1 MSRGGRAENGGMR
14 KRRSERSRSRSPQK
28 GDPKRIAGGRDGD
41 RRSGGGMGERMVFI
55 TNLAYE
61 VRWVELKD
69 ILREHGG
76 EVVFVELLEDRNG
89 HPKGNAIAEFKTKEG
104 AANCIKNLDG
114 FEIRKRKI
122 ITKPIRDPAAFLR
135 KVQEETGVDYLAKC
149 GGSALARVRDDR
161 PTRTGS
167 YDLFGLSPEFL
178 RQHNIDPPLCDRVF
192 IANLSFNV
200 GTGRIYDIFGLA
212 GNIVWMDLHMDKEG
226 KSKGVCILQ
235 FSHPI
240 EAVQAISMFHGQK
253 LYDRVLVVKMDRYE
267 KLQSEPP
274 REGALPRGLE
284 AIGAGLGA
292 NGAPL
297 TDVASVVASLRGD
310 GGVPAA
316 AIAPVPAQSSQYA
329 SFGMGSGVLSSG
341 GAFQSTP
348 YSVTPHITNGQSF
361 GGLGGG
367 VSSFSSALGAFDAR
381 RDDAFLGADSRRD
394 DSQFGMNYNVS
405 RVVIIR
411 NLPPDYT
418 WQIVRD
424 RVQQFGDAESVEMIA
439 AGVARVRFA
448 LIQDAERMRGALTGT
463 TVEGRTISV
472 EYMH

>member
-1 MSRGGRAENGGMR
+1 M
-14 KRRSERSRSRSPQK
+14 RSRSRSPQK
-28 GDPKRIAGGRDGD
+28 GDPKRISGGRDGD
-41 RRSGGGMGERMVFI
+41 RRGGVLANDRMVFI

-89 HPKGNAIAEFKTKEG
+89 HPKGNAVAEFKTKEG

-114 FEIRKRKI
+114 FEIRNRKI
-122 ITKPIRDPAAFLR
+122 ITKIIRDPAAFFR
-135 KVQEETGVDYLAKC
+135 KVQEETGVDFLAKC
-149 GGSALARVRDDR
+149 GGTTRGRSDER
-161 PTRTGS
+161 PARTGS

-200 GTGRIYDIFGLA
+200 GTGRIYEIFGLA

-226 KSKGVCILQ
+226 KSRGVCILQ

-267 KLQSEPP
+267 KNEPA
-274 REGALPRGLE
+274 RDGALPRGLE

-297 TDVASVVASLRGD
+297 TDIASVVASMRGD
-310 GGVPAA
+310 GLTPAA
-316 AIAPVPAQSSQYA
+316 VSSVPAQPSQFP
-329 SFGMGSGVLSSG
+329 SFGLTGSMLSASAPFQSSAYSLTPHIANGSGVGS
-341 GAFQSTP
+341 FSTP
-348 YSVTPHITNGQSF
+348 
-361 GGLGGG
+361 LGGFE
-367 VSSFSSALGAFDAR
+367 SR
-381 RDDAFLGADSRRD
+381 RDDVFVADSRRED
-394 DSQFGMNYNVS
+394 PAFGVNFNVS
-405 RVVIIR
+405 RVVIIK

-463 TVEGRTISV
+463 IVEGRTISV
-472 EYMH
+472 EYVH

>member
-1 MSRGGRAENGGMR
+1 MFKLYPSMRGDGFIEKSSLRLVFLQFASLSSADVEFGQPIMLEDEAENELLYALGVKLGTDPDVSEF
-14 KRRSERSRSRSPQK
+14 RSLLTCK
-28 GDPKRIAGGRDGD
+28 GARLTTSGRDGD
-41 RRSGGGMGERMVFI
+41 RRSGAGSMGERMVFI

-89 HPKGNAIAEFKTKEG
+89 HPKGNAIAEFKTKE
-104 AANCIKNLDG
+104 AAAKCIKNLDG

-122 ITKPIRDPAAFLR
+122 ITKPIRDPVAFLR

-149 GGSALARVRDDR
+149 GGAALARGRDDR

-178 RQHNIDPPLCDRVF
+178 RQHNIEPPLCDRVF
-192 IANLSFNV
+192 IAN
-200 GTGRIYDIFGLA
+200 
-212 GNIVWMDLHMDKEG
+212 
-226 KSKGVCILQ
+226 
-235 FSHPI
+235 
-240 EAVQAISMFHGQK
+240 
-253 LYDRVLVVKMDRYE
+253 
-267 KLQSEPP
+267 
-274 REGALPRGLE
+274 

-297 TDVASVVASLRGD
+297 TDVASVVASLRGETI
-310 GGVPAA
+310 VPTAP
-316 AIAPVPAQSSQYA
+316 IAPVPAQAGQFS
-329 SFGMGSGVLSSG
+329 SFGMGSGVISG
-341 GAFQSTP
+341 NAAFQSTP
-348 YSVTPHITNGQSF
+348 YSVTPHIANDDSF
-361 GGLGGG
+361 I
-367 VSSFSSALGAFDAR
+367 
-381 RDDAFLGADSRRD
+381 GADSRRD

-405 RVVIIR
+405 RVVVIR

-424 RVQQFGDAESVEMIA
+424 RVQQFGDAESVDMIA
-439 AGVARVRFA
+439 PGVARIRFA

-463 TVEGRTISV
+463 SVEGRTISV

>member
-1 MSRGGRAENGGMR
+1 MS
-14 KRRSERSRSRSPQK
+14 
-28 GDPKRIAGGRDGD
+28 
-41 RRSGGGMGERMVFI
+41 ERMVFI

-76 EVVFVELLEDRNG
+76 EVVFVELLEGRNG

-114 FEIRKRKI
+114 FEIRKRKM
-122 ITKPIRDPAAFLR
+122 ITKLIRDPVAFLR

-149 GGSALARVRDDR
+149 GSGLMSRGREDR

-200 GTGRIYDIFGLA
+200 GTGRIYEIFGLA
-212 GNIVWMDLHMDKEG
+212 GNITWMDLHMDKEG

-267 KLQSEPP
+267 KNEPI
-274 REGALPRGLE
+274 RDGALPRGLE
-284 AIGAGLGA
+284 SIGAGLGA

-297 TDVASVVASLRGD
+297 TDIASVVASIRGD
-310 GGVPAA
+310 TGVA
-316 AIAPVPAQSSQYA
+316 APVPPQPSQFP
-329 SFGMGSGVLSSG
+329 SFGMSTGVS
-341 GAFQSTP
+341 APFQSSP
-348 YSVTPHITNGQSF
+348 YSAPSHVANGQNF
-361 GGLGGG
+361 GGLAGAG
-367 VSSFSSALGAFDAR
+367 VGSFSSPLGGFDSR
-381 RDDAFLGADSRRD
+381 REDAFIGSDSRRD
-394 DSQFGMNYNVS
+394 DSQFGMSFNVS
-405 RVVIIR
+405 RVVVIR

-418 WQIVRD
+418 GQIVRD

-439 AGVARVRFA
+439 PGVARVRFA

-463 TVEGRTISV
+463 SVEGRTISV
-472 EYMH
+472 EYSH

>member
-1 MSRGGRAENGGMR
+1 MSRGGRTDNGSAR
-14 KRRSERSRSRSPQK
+14 KRRNDRSRSRSPQK

-41 RRSGGGMGERMVFI
+41 RRSGANDRMVFI

-104 AANCIKNLDG
+104 ATNCIKNLDG

-122 ITKPIRDPAAFLR
+122 ITKLIRDPVAFLR
-135 KVQEETGVDYLAKC
+135 KVQEETGIDYLAKC
-149 GGSALARVRDDR
+149 GGSWLSRGRGDER
-161 PTRTGS
+161 PARTGS
-167 YDLFGLSPEFL
+167 FDLFGLSPEFL
-178 RQHNIDPPLCDRVF
+178 RQHNIEPPLCDRVF

-200 GTGRIYDIFGLA
+200 GTGRIYEIFGLA

-267 KLQSEPP
+267 KNEPA

-284 AIGAGLGA
+284 GIGAGLGA

-297 TDVASVVASLRGD
+297 TDIASVVAGIRGD
-310 GGVPAA
+310 ASVPV
-316 AIAPVPAQSSQYA
+316 APVAPVTAQPTQVYLKLKTWVFQLKFP
-329 SFGMGSGVLSSG
+329 SFGMNSGVISG
-341 GAFQSTP
+341 GTAFQSTP
-348 YSVTPHITNGQSF
+348 F
-361 GGLGGG
+361 GGLGGSLCG
-367 VSSFSSALGAFDAR
+367 EVFT
-381 RDDAFLGADSRRD
+381 
-394 DSQFGMNYNVS
+394 
-405 RVVIIR
+405 VVKMI
-411 NLPPDYT
+411 LPPDYT

-439 AGVARVRFA
+439 AGVARIRFA

-463 TVEGRTISV
+463 SVEGRTISV
-472 EYMH
+472 EYVH

>member
-1 MSRGGRAENGGMR
+1 MNGNVPLKAR
-14 KRRSERSRSRSPQK
+14 LFE
-28 GDPKRIAGGRDGD
+28 ALGGRDGD
-41 RRSGGGMGERMVFI
+41 RRSGANDRMVFI

-104 AANCIKNLDG
+104 ATNCIKNLDG

-122 ITKPIRDPAAFLR
+122 ITKLIRDPVAFLR
-135 KVQEETGVDYLAKC
+135 KVQEETGIDYLAKC
-149 GGSALARVRDDR
+149 GGSWLSRGRSDDR
-161 PTRTGS
+161 PARTGS
-167 YDLFGLSPEFL
+167 FDLFGLSPEFL
-178 RQHNIDPPLCDRVF
+178 RQHNIEPPLCDRVF

-200 GTGRIYDIFGLA
+200 GTGRIYEIFGLA

-267 KLQSEPP
+267 KNEPA

-284 AIGAGLGA
+284 GIGAGLGA

-297 TDVASVVASLRGD
+297 TDIASVVAGIRGD
-310 GGVPAA
+310 NSVPV
-316 AIAPVPAQSSQYA
+316 APVAPVSAQPAQ
-329 SFGMGSGVLSSG
+329 MIHTL
-341 GAFQSTP
+341 
-348 YSVTPHITNGQSF
+348 
-361 GGLGGG
+361 
-367 VSSFSSALGAFDAR
+367 
-381 RDDAFLGADSRRD
+381 
-394 DSQFGMNYNVS
+394 
-405 RVVIIR
+405 VVIPEE
-411 NLPPDYT
+411 LPPDYT

-439 AGVARVRFA
+439 AGVARIRFA

-463 TVEGRTISV
+463 SVEGRTISV
-472 EYMH
+472 EYVH

>member
-1 MSRGGRAENGGMR
+1 MSRGGRAENGSV
-14 KRRSERSRSRSPQK
+14 RRRRDIRSRSRSPQK
-28 GDPKRIAGGRDGD
+28 GDQKRIAGGRDGD
-41 RRSGGGMGERMVFI
+41 RRSGANDRMVFI

-61 VRWVELKD
+61 VRWAELKD
-69 ILREHGG
+69 VLREHGG

-89 HPKGNAIAEFKTKEG
+89 QPKGNAIAEFKTKEG
-104 AANCIKNLDG
+104 AANCLKNLDG
-114 FEIRKRKI
+114 FEIRKRKM
-122 ITKPIRDPAAFLR
+122 ITKAIRDPIAFLR
-135 KVQEETGVDYLAKC
+135 KVQEETGIDYLAKC
-149 GGSALARVRDDR
+149 AGIGRGRSDER

-178 RQHNIDPPLCDRVF
+178 RQHSIEPPLCDRVF

-200 GTGRIYDIFGLA
+200 GTARIYEIFGLA

-226 KSKGVCILQ
+226 KSKGVCVLQ

-267 KLQSEPP
+267 KSEPN

-284 AIGAGLGA
+284 RIGAGLGA

-297 TDVASVVASLRGD
+297 TDIASVVASMRGD
-310 GGVPAA
+310 SVAPPTPV
-316 AIAPVPAQSSQYA
+316 APVASQPSQSN
-329 SFGMGSGVLSSG
+329 
-341 GAFQSTP
+341 P
-348 YSVTPHITNGQSF
+348 YSGSSHISNGQNFAS
-361 GGLGGG
+361 LGSA
-367 VSSFSSALGAFDAR
+367 VSSFSSGLGGF
-381 RDDAFLGADSRRD
+381 DSRRD
-394 DSQFGMNYNVS
+394 DSFVGSDSRRDDQFGLNFNVS
-405 RVVIIR
+405 RVVAIK
-411 NLPPDYT
+411 NLPLDYT

-424 RVQQFGDAESVEMIA
+424 RVQQFGETESVEMIA
-439 AGVARVRFA
+439 PGVARIRFA

-463 TVEGRTISV
+463 SVEGRTISV

>member
-28 GDPKRIAGGRDGD
+28 GDPKRIADRFYNSLGGRDGD

-161 PTRTGS
+161 PARTGS

-267 KLQSEPP
+267 KSEPP

-310 GGVPAA
+310 GAVPAA
-316 AIAPVPAQSSQYA
+316 AIAPVPAQSSQ
-329 SFGMGSGVLSSG
+329 MML
-341 GAFQSTP
+341 
-348 YSVTPHITNGQSF
+348 
-361 GGLGGG
+361 
-367 VSSFSSALGAFDAR
+367 
-381 RDDAFLGADSRRD
+381 FLGL
-394 DSQFGMNYNVS
+394 
-405 RVVIIR
+405 IR
-411 NLPPDYT
+411 EELPPDYT

>member
-1 MSRGGRAENGGMR
+1 MSRGGRTDNGNVR
-14 KRRSERSRSRSPQK
+14 KRRSDRSRSRSPQK
-28 GDPKRIAGGRDGD
+28 GDPKRIPGGRDGD
-41 RRSGGGMGERMVFI
+41 RRSGANDRMVFI

-104 AANCIKNLDG
+104 ATNCIKNLDG

-122 ITKPIRDPAAFLR
+122 ITKLIRDPVAFLR
-135 KVQEETGVDYLAKC
+135 KVQEETGIDYLAKC
-149 GGSALARVRDDR
+149 GGSWLSRGRGDDR
-161 PTRTGS
+161 PARTGS
-167 YDLFGLSPEFL
+167 FDLFGLSPEFL
-178 RQHNIDPPLCDRVF
+178 RQHNIEPPLCDRVF

-200 GTGRIYDIFGLA
+200 GTGRIYEIFGLA

-267 KLQSEPP
+267 KNEPP

-284 AIGAGLGA
+284 GIGAGLGA

-297 TDVASVVASLRGD
+297 TDIASVVAGIRGD
-310 GGVPAA
+310 ASVPV
-316 AIAPVPAQSSQYA
+316 APVAPVTAQPTQFP
-329 SFGMGSGVLSSG
+329 SFGMGSGVISG
-341 GAFQSTP
+341 GTAFQSAP
-348 YSVTPHITNGQSF
+348 YSLTSHISNGQSF
-361 GGLGGG
+361 GGLGSG
-367 VSSFSSALGAFDAR
+367 VGAFSSALGGFEAR
-381 RDDAFLGADSRRD
+381 RDDSYNGADSRRD
-394 DSQFGMNYNVS
+394 DAQFGMNFNVS

-439 AGVARVRFA
+439 AGVARIRFA

-463 TVEGRTISV
+463 SVEGRTISV
-472 EYMH
+472 EYVH

>member
-1 MSRGGRAENGGMR
+1 MSRGTRAENGSVR

-41 RRSGGGMGERMVFI
+41 RRSGGAASMSERMVFI

-69 ILREHGG
+69 LLREHGG

-89 HPKGNAIAEFKTKEG
+89 HPKGNAIVEFKTKEG
-104 AANCIKNLDG
+104 ASNCIKNLDG

-122 ITKPIRDPAAFLR
+122 ITKPIRDPVAFLR
-135 KVQEETGVDYLAKC
+135 KIQEETGVDYLAKC
-149 GGSALARVRDDR
+149 GGTALARGARDER

-178 RQHNIDPPLCDRVF
+178 RQHNIEPPLCDRVF
-192 IANLSFNV
+192 VANLSFNV
-200 GTGRIYDIFGLA
+200 GTARMYDIFGLA

-235 FSHPI
+235 YSHPI
-240 EAVQAISMFHGQK
+240 EAVQAISMFNGQK
-253 LYDRVLVVKMDRYE
+253 LYDRVLVVKMDRFE
-267 KLQSEPP
+267 KFS
-274 REGALPRGLE
+274 A
-284 AIGAGLGA
+284 
-292 NGAPL
+292 
-297 TDVASVVASLRGD
+297 
-310 GGVPAA
+310 
-316 AIAPVPAQSSQYA
+316 
-329 SFGMGSGVLSSG
+329 FGMGTGGLSSNA
-341 GAFQSTP
+341 AFQSS
-348 YSVTPHITNGQSF
+348 YASHIANGQSL
-361 GGLGGG
+361 GGLGG
-367 VSSFSSALGAFDAR
+367 SFSSLGAFDAR
-381 RDDAFLGADSRRD
+381 RDDSFIGADSRRD
-394 DSQFGMNYNVS
+394 DQFGMNYSVS

-439 AGVARVRFA
+439 PGVARIRFA

>member
-1 MSRGGRAENGGMR
+1 MSRGGRTDNGGAR
-14 KRRSERSRSRSPQK
+14 KRRDLRSRSRSPMK
-28 GDPKRIAGGRDGD
+28 SDPKRIAGGRDGGD
-41 RRSGGGMGERMVFI
+41 RRGGAISNDRMVFI

-104 AANCIKNLDG
+104 ASNCLKNLDG

-122 ITKPIRDPAAFLR
+122 ITKLIRDPVAFLR

-149 GGSALARVRDDR
+149 AGTSLTRGRDDR

-178 RQHNIDPPLCDRVF
+178 RQHNIEPPLCDRVF

-267 KLQSEPP
+267 KSEPP

-297 TDVASVVASLRGD
+297 TDIASVVASMRGD
-310 GGVPAA
+310 GAPPAA
-316 AIAPVPAQSSQYA
+316 VPSVPAQSSQFS
-329 SFGMGSGVLSSG
+329 SFGMSGAVMSGS
-341 GAFQSTP
+341 APFQATP
-348 YSVTPHITNGQSF
+348 YSVTPHIANGQSF
-361 GGLGGG
+361 GALGSG
-367 VSSFSSALGAFDAR
+367 VNSFSSSMTGFESR
-381 RDDAFLGADSRRD
+381 RDDSFSTSARD
-394 DSQFGMNYNVS
+394 DSQFGVGYNVS
-405 RVVIIR
+405 RVVVIR

-439 AGVARVRFA
+439 AGVARIRFA

-463 TVEGRTISV
+463 SVEGRTISV
-472 EYMH
+472 EYVH

>member
-1 MSRGGRAENGGMR
+1 MSRGGRAENGGV
-14 KRRSERSRSRSPQK
+14 RRRREVRSRSRSPQK
-28 GDPKRIAGGRDGD
+28 GDPKRFAGGRDGD
-41 RRSGGGMGERMVFI
+41 RRSVANDRMVFI

-61 VRWVELKD
+61 VRWAELKD
-69 ILREHGG
+69 VLREHGG

-89 HPKGNAIAEFKTKEG
+89 QPKGNAIAEFKTKEG
-104 AANCIKNLDG
+104 AANCLKNLDG
-114 FEIRKRKI
+114 FEIRKRKM
-122 ITKPIRDPAAFLR
+122 ITKAIRDPVAFLR

-149 GGSALARVRDDR
+149 GGIVSRGRNDER
-161 PTRTGS
+161 PARTGS

-178 RQHNIDPPLCDRVF
+178 RQHNIEPPLCDRVF

-200 GTGRIYDIFGLA
+200 GTGRIYEIFGLA

-267 KLQSEPP
+267 KNEPA
-274 REGALPRGLE
+274 RDGALPRGLE
-284 AIGAGLGA
+284 RIGAGLGA

-297 TDVASVVASLRGD
+297 TDIASVVASMRGD
-310 GGVPAA
+310 SVAA
-316 AIAPVPAQSSQYA
+316 PAPVAPVAAQASQF
-329 SFGMGSGVLSSG
+329 SFGVGAGVMPTASP
-341 GAFQSTP
+341 FQSNP
-348 YSVTPHITNGQSF
+348 YSATSHISNGQSF
-361 GGLGGG
+361 PSLGSA
-367 VSSFSSALGAFDAR
+367 VSSFSSGLGGF
-381 RDDAFLGADSRRD
+381 DSRRD
-394 DSQFGMNYNVS
+394 DSFSDSRRDDPQFGLNFNVS
-405 RVVIIR
+405 RVVVIK
-411 NLPPDYT
+411 NLPLDYT

-424 RVQQFGDAESVEMIA
+424 RVQQFGETESVEMIA
-439 AGVARVRFA
+439 PGVARIRFA

-463 TVEGRTISV
+463 SVEGRTISV